1 MTAPPSLR
9 GLQAFEAAARTGSF
23 AAAARELSVS
33 PAAISQLVRG
43 LEDHVGRQL
52 FRRVN
57 RGIALSEAGLEIL
70 PRLSAAFDEIRGV
83 SHELAG
89 ASPRARL
96 TVSVPPSAATG
107 WLSARLASF
116 LKLHGPMDISLRGEE
131 DPVEFDRDLIDIRMS
146 YGPFHYVSHETHD
159 IMIDEAVPV
168 CAPEL
173 VSRHGPFETVASLK
187 GAPLIHTDWGPGS
200 AKFPS
205 WRDFFEAGDVP
216 VDRAA
221 ERGTVANSSHAAI
234 DLAVSGLGVALGQG
248 MFVSR
253 HIDEGRLVRP
263 VDHSVALGQPY
274 CLTIRQRSASR
285 PAVECFRDWII
296 EECKRSLLQAT
307 VKAGKTQSR

>member
-9 GLQAFEAAARTGSF
+9 GLQAFEASARTGSF

-43 LEDHVGRQL
+43 LEEYVGRQL

-70 PRLSAAFDEIRGV
+70 PRLTAAFDEIRGV
-83 SHELAG
+83 SQELAG
-89 ASPRARL
+89 TSPRARL

-116 LKLHGPMDISLRGEE
+116 LDRHGPMDISLRGEE
-131 DPVEFDRDLIDIRMS
+131 DPVEFDRDLIDVRMS
-146 YGPFHYVSHETHD
+146 YGPFHYVSHETHE
-159 IMIDEAVPV
+159 IMTDKAVPV
-168 CAPEL
+168 CSPAL
-173 VSRHGPFETVASLK
+173 LRGHGPFQTLGSLK

-205 WRDFFEAGDVP
+205 WRDFLEAAAVP

-221 ERGTVANSSHAAI
+221 ERGMIANSSHAAI
-234 DLAVSGLGVALGQG
+234 DLAVNGLGVALGQG

-263 VDHSVALGQPY
+263 VEHAVPLGQPY

-285 PAVECFRDWII
+285 PAVELFRDWII
-296 EECKRSLLQAT
+296 AECKGSLLKSTAKS
-307 VKAGKTQSR
+307 VID